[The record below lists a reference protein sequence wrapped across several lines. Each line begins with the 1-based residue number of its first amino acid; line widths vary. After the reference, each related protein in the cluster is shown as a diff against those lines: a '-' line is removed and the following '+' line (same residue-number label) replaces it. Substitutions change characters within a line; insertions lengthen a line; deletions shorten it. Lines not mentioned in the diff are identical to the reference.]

1 VKTLA
6 IKTLIS
12 LASVDQEILT
22 QERVMKAIEPRL
34 HDGEETVAKAAFDAC
49 QGLSVAFPSLKQRL
63 VDHSIGVLRQFSRG
77 KAFSSYSSAY
87 VQCICQT
94 LSISPTEQSSAIDI
108 LEMALRTLK
117 IAVKRNN
124 YALRLEA
131 IRLIS
136 RVPVE
141 ASIVYFTS
149 QKKLDERSAN
159 VKEIIPS
166 SG

>member
-1 VKTLA
+1 
-6 IKTLIS
+6 
-12 LASVDQEILT
+12 
-22 QERVMKAIEPRL
+22 MKAIEPRL

-94 LSISPTEQSSAIDI
+94 LSISPTEQSSATDM

-117 IAVKRNN
+117 IAVKRIN
-124 YALRLEA
+124 YALGLEA

-149 QKKLDERSAN
+149 QKGSTKEARTSKKLFHPLDSI
-159 VKEIIPS
+159 KHLLS
-166 SG
+166 SQSLNDHYAFLS